1 MGSKEENRNFMPSVA
16 IAPGET
22 IKENMLFLGM
32 NQKEL
37 AMRLNITQKHLSNI
51 MHGTS
56 SITYEIALKLETVI
70 GASVQFWVNLETNYQ
85 LHKARL
91 KAQET
96 LDVDLEILK
105 NST

>member
-1 MGSKEENRNFMPSVA
+1 MGSKEENRNFIPSVA

-70 GASVQFWVNLETNYQ
+70 GASAQFWLNLETNYQ

-91 KAQET
+91 KAQEN